1 MIAKIIIWIA
11 PHAWK
16 ITHSIIL
23 YCAPTQLVCI
33 YINYNIYI
41 MYKIIFIIILV
52 DLVKIIDIIYILL
65 KLDYLLCKAY
75 VRIKQRHVN
84 MR

>member
-1 MIAKIIIWIA
+1 MYRYNIYYVRVVYYFMIAKIIIWIA

-52 DLVKIIDIIYILL
+52 DLVKIIDIIYI
-65 KLDYLLCKAY
+65 YY
-75 VRIKQRHVN
+75 
-84 MR
+84 